1 MGTLRRL
8 WLTVLFA
15 LAIFCVLMS
24 VAYVLGMLN

>member
-15 LAIFCVLMS
+15 LAVFCVLTS
-24 VAYVLGMLN
+24 VAYGLGLLT